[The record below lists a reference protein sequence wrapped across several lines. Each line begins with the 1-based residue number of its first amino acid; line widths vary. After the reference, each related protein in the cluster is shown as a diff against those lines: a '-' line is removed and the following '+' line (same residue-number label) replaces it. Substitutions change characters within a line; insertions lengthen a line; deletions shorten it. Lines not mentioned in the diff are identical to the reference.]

1 MKRIFFAFVL
11 ALGSLPVGQAGLSA
25 QSFVGKISHDSYL
38 NSKSAVNSGTLRI
51 LAVMVEF
58 QEDRY
63 DATTGTGKFG
73 SHYTKVY
80 GDTILDPLPHNANYF
95 SDHLLFAKN
104 YFSKVSKG
112 KLDLTYTVLP
122 EVITVSK
129 TMREYSPEYQSK
141 DFTPLGKL
149 SEEVWRLADQKFPN
163 ANFPDLKFSDYDLFV
178 IFHAGVSNGLDDGT
192 FSIDRNL
199 PSLYLGT
206 ASLKNIFGNQ
216 FNGFPTKSG
225 NITNSMIL
233 PETESYEILLI
244 DNSTYLQELTIN
256 GAIVANIASH
266 LGVPDLFN
274 TETGLSAIG
283 RFGLMDG
290 QAIGANYGMFPPE
303 PSAWEKI
310 YLGWEEPKLI
320 STDIHNVSLS
330 ARLNASLTD
339 TTLIKIPITSS
350 EYYLLENRQQDA
362 KKNNLII
369 TYRRNDSTFTKE
381 VFKDT
386 SGLYIIIP
394 DSIKGGGVVIDVD
407 EFDAAVP
414 GNGIVIWHIDEKI
427 INQKINDNSINADM
441 NLRGVDVEEADG
453 IQDIGQLFSSPFG
466 QLIGEGDREDFWYK
480 GNPSKFY
487 KNSFSPTTKPNS
499 NSNSGANS
507 LITIDNFSV
516 TSNKMSF
523 NLSLGEGNIKLVTS
537 KNLNLSQ
544 SKKILTSSGF
554 ASANF
559 LYIIDNSNLNKY
571 DLLGNLVKTIPNFS
585 DIQPVVLKY
594 NSTEYVI
601 GGKGTLLNIYWKNS
615 QEEKLKTLN
624 CSGAI
629 TALAAD
635 VSTNVP
641 NILVALWLPNSKAYM
656 ITLDLLLKTDNF
668 AASAY
673 GIVEIYDRIIN
684 FGIGSSF
691 YTILGQSEYQE
702 YQNYSPG
709 DHKFLQL
716 HDTDYWLKSVLTK
729 DNLGNYV
736 SVLLQKNNKIM
747 TIKRGIV
754 QSTFEIKSSLQIN
767 SFAIADLFNDGQNYI
782 LIANGNSLEAY
793 NFNGI
798 TAKNFPFTIP
808 VGEKFAGTPLA
819 IDINRDGF
827 SDVIAST
834 DKGNIYAI
842 NPVTGKVLDSFPLTT
857 GIQSFTYPILFGE
870 ELPTMG
876 PLPTYKPYL
885 AVIDPTNHLYVWNL
899 ASIQGKSF
907 WSGEFGDAINSSFV
921 AASSSSQVQTEF
933 FPIDKCYNWPNPV
946 YGNSTNIRYYV
957 SEDATVTIKIFDLAG
972 ELVTD
977 LNARAFGGTDNE
989 TVWDVSKIQSGVY
1002 YANVT
1007 INGDSGKSANKI
1019 IKIAVIK

>member
-11 ALGSLPVGQAGLSA
+11 GLGSLSA

-38 NSKSAVNSGTLRI
+38 NSKSAVNLGTLRI

-73 SHYTKVY
+73 SHYTKIY

-104 YFSKVSKG
+104 YFRKVSKG

-141 DFTPLGKL
+141 DFSPLGKL
-149 SEEVWRLADQKFPN
+149 SEEAWKLTDQKFSN
-163 ANFPDLKFSDYDLFV
+163 IKFSDYDLFV
-178 IFHAGVSNGLDDGT
+178 IFHAGVSNGLDDGI

-244 DNSTYLQELTIN
+244 DNTTYLQELTIN
-256 GAIVANIASH
+256 GAIVANVASH

-274 TETGLSAIG
+274 AETGRSAIG

-290 QAIGANYGMFPPE
+290 QAINANNGMFPPE

-320 STDIHNVSLS
+320 STDIRNVSLS
-330 ARLNASLTD
+330 TRVNSLLTD

-362 KKNNLII
+362 KKDNVIL

-427 INQKINDNSINADM
+427 INEKINDNSINANM
-441 NLRGVDVEEADG
+441 NMKGVDVEEADG
-453 IQDIGQLFSSPFG
+453 IQDIGQLFSSVFG
-466 QLIGEGDREDFWYK
+466 PSIGEGSREDFWYK

-507 LITIDNFSV
+507 LITLDNFSGI
-516 TSNKMSF
+516 SNKMSF
-523 NLSLGEGNIKLVTS
+523 NLSFGEGNIKLVTS

-544 SKKILTSSGF
+544 SKKIITSNGF

-559 LYIIDNSNLNKY
+559 LYVIDNSNLNKY

-615 QEEKLKTLN
+615 QEEKLKILDCTRT
-624 CSGAI
+624 I
-629 TALAAD
+629 TAIGAD
-635 VSTNVP
+635 ASTNTP
-641 NILVALWLPNSKAYM
+641 NVLVALWIPNSKAYM
-656 ITLDLLLKTDNF
+656 ITLDILLKADVFTT
-668 AASAY
+668 SAY
-673 GIVEIYDRIIN
+673 GIVEIYDKILN
-684 FGIGSSF
+684 FGIGNSF
-691 YTILGQSEYQE
+691 YTMLGQSEYQE

-716 HDTDYWLKSVLTK
+716 KSTDYWLKSVLTR
-729 DNLGNYV
+729 DSQGNYL
-736 SVLLQKNNKIM
+736 SVVLQKNNKFM
-747 TIKRGIV
+747 TIKRGII
-754 QSTFEIKSSLQIN
+754 QSTFDVKSAVPIN
-767 SFAIADLFNDGQNYI
+767 SFAVADLFNDGQNYI
-782 LIANGNSLEAY
+782 LLANGNSLEAY

-808 VGEKFAGTPLA
+808 AGEKFTGTPLA

-827 SDVIAST
+827 SDVIAFT

-842 NPVTGKVLDSFPLTT
+842 NPVTGKILDSFPLTT
-857 GIQSFTYPILFGE
+857 GIQSITSPILFGE

-885 AVIDPTNHLYVWNL
+885 AVLDPANHLYVWNL
-899 ASIQGKSF
+899 APTQGKSF
-907 WSGEFGDAINSSFV
+907 WSGEFGDALNSSFV
-921 AASSSSQVQTEF
+921 VASSSSQVQTEF
-933 FPIDKCYNWPNPV
+933 FPIEKCYNWPNPV

-972 ELVTD
+972 ELVAE
-977 LNARAFGGTDNE
+977 LNTQASGGTDNE
-989 TVWDVSKIQSGVY
+989 TVWDVSKIQSGIY
-1002 YANVT
+1002 YSNIT